1 MVNGGEVMPAGEG
14 NPANICKD
22 VWIFNLET
30 LEWASSNLKLQTVGF
45 GSEAIFYQERL
56 YLIGGVGLNYRDLVN
71 TIEVIDINT
80 DCLEAK
86 LCKVCREM
94 YGFKD
99 YSSNT
104 KQFTIKF

>member
-1 MVNGGEVMPAGEG
+1 MVIGGEVMPAGEG

-30 LEWASSNLKLQTVGF
+30 LEWTSSNLKLQTVGF